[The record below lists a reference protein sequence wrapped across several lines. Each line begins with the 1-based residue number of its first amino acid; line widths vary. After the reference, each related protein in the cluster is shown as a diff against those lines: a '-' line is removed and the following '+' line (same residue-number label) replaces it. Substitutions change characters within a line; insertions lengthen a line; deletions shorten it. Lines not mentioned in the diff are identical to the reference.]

1 MRNARTASSRTPKLL
16 NRVRPPWRRP
26 RRLVLV
32 LSALVIVSG
41 VAGAWLLLRGD
52 EPAAAS
58 TTTATV
64 STQTLKQTVTASGTV
79 AAATTED
86 LSFDVSG
93 TVTKVFVEPGDT
105 VKKGQRLAR
114 VDDDVLQAE
123 LDAAESSLDAA
134 ETARSEHISD
144 GASDEQ
150 LAADEASVLA
160 AESSLTEAEDA
171 VDDAVLRSTIA
182 GTVTDV
188 GIEVGDSAG
197 SGSTGSSQPS
207 TGSTSTSTSTDTA
220 SGTITVVSTGHFVV
234 DATVSS
240 SDVEKVEKGMQ
251 AEITVSGID
260 ETVYGTVSEVGL
272 VAETDSSGA
281 AAFPVTVE
289 VTGERDDLYS
299 GTSADVAVV
308 VSQRADV
315 LTVDSRAVQTDGDAT
330 YVDKVT
336 DAATGETTRVDIETG
351 ETSGM
356 VTEVTSGLAEG
367 DVVQVP
373 GFAGPGGSGGDEDMQ
388 EFQQQMQER
397 MQNGGGF
404 PGGGQGGGFPGAPQ

>member
-1 MRNARTASSRTPKLL
+1 MASSRAPKLL

-32 LSALVIVSG
+32 LSALVVVSG

-105 VKKGQRLAR
+105 VKEGQRLAR
-114 VDDDVLQAE
+114 IDDDVLQAE

-134 ETARSEHISD
+134 ETAQSEHISD

-160 AESSLTEAEDA
+160 AESSLTQAQDA
-171 VDDAVLRSTIA
+171 VEDAVLRSTIA

-188 GIEVGDSAG
+188 GLEVGDSVG
-197 SGSTGSSQPS
+197 SGSGSSQPS
-207 TGSTSTSTSTDTA
+207 TGTGSSSSSTATDTT
-220 SGTITVVSTGHFVV
+220 SGTITVVSTGRFVV

-308 VSQRADV
+308 VSQRTDV
-315 LTVDSRAVQTDGDAT
+315 LTVDSRAVRADGDTT
-330 YVDKVT
+330 YVEKVT
-336 DAATGETTRVDIETG
+336 DGATGATERVTVETG

-373 GFAGPGGSGGDEDMQ
+373 GFAGPGGNGGDQDMQ

-404 PGGGQGGGFPGAPQ
+404 PGGGFPGGGFPGGAQ

>member
-1 MRNARTASSRTPKLL
+1 MRKLL
-16 NRVRPPWRRP
+16 TRVRPPWRRP

-32 LSALVIVSG
+32 LSALVVVSG
-41 VAGAWLLLRGD
+41 VVGAWLLLRGD

-93 TVTKVFVEPGDT
+93 IVTKVFVEPGDT
-105 VKKGQRLAR
+105 VRKGQRLAR

-123 LDAAESSLDAA
+123 LDAAQSSLDAA
-134 ETARSEHISD
+134 ETAQSEHVAD

-160 AESSLTEAEDA
+160 AESSLTEAQDA

-197 SGSTGSSQPS
+197 SSMSTPS
-207 TGSTSTSTSTDTA
+207 STSTSTDTA
-220 SGTITVVSTGHFVV
+220 SGTITVVSTGQFVV

-281 AAFPVTVE
+281 AAFRVTIE

-315 LTVDSRAVQTDGDAT
+315 LTVDSRAVQTDGDTT

-336 DAATGETTRVDIETG
+336 DTATGATERVSVETG

-356 VTEVTSGLAEG
+356 VTEVTSGLGEG

-373 GFAGPGGSGGDEDMQ
+373 AFVGPGGNGGDQDMQ

-404 PGGGQGGGFPGAPQ
+404 PGGGPAGGFPGGAQ

>member
-1 MRNARTASSRTPKLL
+1 MRKLL
-16 NRVRPPWRRP
+16 HRVRPPWRRP

-32 LSALVIVSG
+32 LSALVVASG
-41 VAGAWLLLRGD
+41 IAGAWLLLRGD

-86 LSFDVSG
+86 HSFEVSG

-105 VKKGQRLAR
+105 VRKGQRLAR
-114 VDDDVLQAE
+114 VDDGVLQAE
-123 LDAAESSLDAA
+123 LEAAQSSLDAA
-134 ETARSEHISD
+134 ESARSEHVSD
-144 GASDEQ
+144 GASDVQ

-160 AESSLTEAEDA
+160 AESSLDEARDA
-171 VDDAVLRSTIA
+171 VDDAVLRSAIA

-197 SGSTGSSQPS
+197 SGSTGSSQPGTGSTSS
-207 TGSTSTSTSTDTA
+207 TGSTSTDTS

-251 AEITVSGID
+251 AEVTVSGID
-260 ETVYGTVSEVGL
+260 ETVYGTVAEVGL

-281 AAFPVTVE
+281 AAFPVTIE
-289 VTGERDDLYS
+289 VTGERDDLYA
-299 GTSADVAVV
+299 GTSANVAVV

-315 LTVDSRAVQTDGDAT
+315 LTVDSRALQTDGDTT
-330 YVDKVT
+330 YVEKVT
-336 DAATGETTRVDIETG
+336 DGETGATERVTVETG

-356 VTEVTSGLAEG
+356 VTEVLSGLAEG

-373 GFAGPGGSGGDEDMQ
+373 GFAGPGGSGGDEDLQ
-388 EFQQQMQER
+388 EFQQQLQER

-404 PGGGQGGGFPGAPQ
+404 PGGGDFPAGGFPGGGAQ

>member
-1 MRNARTASSRTPKLL
+1 MASSRAPKLL
-16 NRVRPPWRRP
+16 NPVRPLWHRP
-26 RRLVLV
+26 RRLALV
-32 LSALVIVSG
+32 LSTLVVVSG

-52 EPAAAS
+52 GPAATS
-58 TTTATV
+58 SMTATV

-105 VKKGQRLAR
+105 VKRGQRLAR

-134 ETARSEHISD
+134 ETAQAEHISD

-160 AESSLTEAEDA
+160 AESSLTQAQDA
-171 VDDAVLRSTIA
+171 VEDAVLRSTIA
-182 GTVTDV
+182 GTVTHV
-188 GIEVGDSAG
+188 GLEVGDSAG
-197 SGSTGSSQPS
+197 SGSSSSQPS
-207 TGSTSTSTSTDTA
+207 TGTGSSSSSTSTDTA
-220 SGTITVVSTGHFVV
+220 SGTITVVSTGRFVV

-299 GTSADVAVV
+299 GTAADVAVV
-308 VSQRADV
+308 VSQRTDV
-315 LTVDSRAVQTDGDAT
+315 LTVDSRAVQADGDTT
-330 YVDKVT
+330 YVERVT
-336 DAATGETTRVDIETG
+336 DSATGATEQVAVETG

-373 GFAGPGGSGGDEDMQ
+373 GFAGPGGNGGDQDLQ
-388 EFQQQMQER
+388 ELQRQMQER

-404 PGGGQGGGFPGAPQ
+404 PGGGQGGGIPGGAQ

>member
-1 MRNARTASSRTPKLL
+1 MRKLL
-16 NRVRPPWRRP
+16 HRVRPPWRRP

-32 LSALVIVSG
+32 LSALVVVAG
-41 VAGAWLLLRGD
+41 LAGAWLLLRGD

-79 AAATTED
+79 AAATTAD

-93 TVTKVFVEPGDT
+93 TVTRVLVEPGDT

-123 LDAAESSLDAA
+123 LEAAQSSLDAA
-134 ETARSEHISD
+134 ESARSEHVSD
-144 GASDEQ
+144 GASDVQ
-150 LAADEASVLA
+150 LAADEAAVLA
-160 AESSLTEAEDA
+160 AESSLAEAQDA

-197 SGSTGSSQPS
+197 SSGSGQPS
-207 TGSTSTSTSTDTA
+207 TGTTSTSTGSDTS

-251 AEITVSGID
+251 AEVTVSGID
-260 ETVYGTVSEVGL
+260 ETVYGTVAEVGL

-281 AAFPVTVE
+281 AAFPVTIE
-289 VTGERDDLYS
+289 VTGERDDLYA

-315 LTVDSRAVQTDGDAT
+315 LTVDSRALRTDGDTT
-330 YVDKVT
+330 YVEKVT
-336 DAATGETTRVDIETG
+336 DSTTGATERVTVETG
-351 ETSGM
+351 ETSGL

-373 GFAGPGGSGGDEDMQ
+373 GFAGPGGSGGDEQMQ
-388 EFQQQMQER
+388 EFQRQMQER
-397 MQNGGGF
+397 MQDGGGF
-404 PGGGQGGGFPGAPQ
+404 PGGGQGGFPGAPQ

>member
-1 MRNARTASSRTPKLL
+1 MRKLL
-16 NRVRPPWRRP
+16 TRVRPRWRRP

-32 LSALVIVSG
+32 LSALVVVSG
-41 VAGAWLLLRGD
+41 VVGAWLLLRAD

-86 LSFDVSG
+86 LSFDVGG

-105 VKKGQRLAR
+105 VRKGQRLAR

-123 LDAAESSLDAA
+123 LDAAQSSLDAA
-134 ETARSEHISD
+134 ETAQSEHVSN

-160 AESSLTEAEDA
+160 AESSLTEAQDA

-197 SGSTGSSQPS
+197 SSMSTPS
-207 TGSTSTSTSTDTA
+207 STSTSTSTDTATDTA

-240 SDVEKVEKGMQ
+240 SDVEKVEAGMQ

-260 ETVYGTVSEVGL
+260 EAVYGTVSEVGL

-281 AAFPVTVE
+281 AAFPVTIA

-315 LTVDSRAVQTDGDAT
+315 LTVDSRAVQTDGETT

-336 DAATGETTRVDIETG
+336 DTATGATERVSVETG

-373 GFAGPGGSGGDEDMQ
+373 AFVGPGGNGGDQDMQ

-404 PGGGQGGGFPGAPQ
+404 PGGGPGGGFPGGAQ

>member
-1 MRNARTASSRTPKLL
+1 MASSRAPKLL
-16 NRVRPPWRRP
+16 HRVRPPWRRP

-32 LSALVIVSG
+32 LSALVVASG
-41 VAGAWLLLRGD
+41 IAGAWLLLRGD

-86 LSFDVSG
+86 HSFEVSG

-105 VKKGQRLAR
+105 VRKGQRLAR
-114 VDDDVLQAE
+114 VDDGVLQAE
-123 LDAAESSLDAA
+123 LEAAQSSLDAA
-134 ETARSEHISD
+134 ESARSEHVSD
-144 GASDEQ
+144 GASDVQ

-160 AESSLTEAEDA
+160 AESSLDEARDA

-197 SGSTGSSQPS
+197 SGSTGSSQPGTGSTGS
-207 TGSTSTSTSTDTA
+207 TGSTSTDTS

-251 AEITVSGID
+251 AEVTASGID
-260 ETVYGTVSEVGL
+260 ETVYGTVAEVGL

-281 AAFPVTVE
+281 AAFPVTIE
-289 VTGERDDLYS
+289 VTGERDDLYA
-299 GTSADVAVV
+299 GTSANVAVV

-315 LTVDSRAVQTDGDAT
+315 LTVDSRALQTDGGTT
-330 YVDKVT
+330 YVEKVT
-336 DAATGETTRVDIETG
+336 DGATGATERVTVETG

-356 VTEVTSGLAEG
+356 VTEVLSGLAEG

-373 GFAGPGGSGGDEDMQ
+373 GFAGPGGSGGDQDLQ
-388 EFQQQMQER
+388 EFQQQLQER

-404 PGGGQGGGFPGAPQ
+404 PGGGDFPAGGFPGGGAQ

>member
-1 MRNARTASSRTPKLL
+1 MRKLL
-16 NRVRPPWRRP
+16 TRVRPPWRRP

-32 LSALVIVSG
+32 LSALLVVSG

-64 STQTLKQTVTASGTV
+64 ATQTLKQTVTASGTV

-93 TVTKVFVEPGDT
+93 TVTRVFVEPGDT
-105 VKKGQRLAR
+105 VRKGQRLAR

-123 LDAAESSLDAA
+123 LDAAQSSLDAA
-134 ETARSEHISD
+134 ETARSEHVSD
-144 GASDEQ
+144 GASEEQ

-160 AESSLTEAEDA
+160 AESSLTEAQDA

-197 SGSTGSSQPS
+197 SGTGSSGQPS
-207 TGSTSTSTSTDTA
+207 TGSSSTSTSTDTA

-240 SDVEKVEKGMQ
+240 SDVAKVEQGMQ
-251 AEITVSGID
+251 AEITVSGVD

-281 AAFPVTVE
+281 AAFPVTIE

-315 LTVDSRAVQTDGDAT
+315 LTVDSRAVRTDGDTT

-336 DAATGETTRVDIETG
+336 DTATGATERVSVETG

-356 VTEVTSGLAEG
+356 LTEVTSGLAAG

-373 GFAGPGGSGGDEDMQ
+373 AFAGPGGNGGDQDLQ

-404 PGGGQGGGFPGAPQ
+404 PGGEPGGGFPGGAQ

>member
-1 MRNARTASSRTPKLL
+1 MASSRAPKLL
-16 NRVRPPWRRP
+16 HRVRPPWRRP

-32 LSALVIVSG
+32 LSALVVASG
-41 VAGAWLLLRGD
+41 IAGAWLLLRGD

-86 LSFDVSG
+86 HSFEISG

-105 VKKGQRLAR
+105 VRKGQRLAR
-114 VDDDVLQAE
+114 VDDGVLRAE
-123 LDAAESSLDAA
+123 LEAAQSSLDAA
-134 ETARSEHISD
+134 ESARSEHVSD
-144 GASDEQ
+144 GASDVQ

-160 AESSLTEAEDA
+160 AESSLDEARDA

-197 SGSTGSSQPS
+197 SGSTGSSQPGTGS
-207 TGSTSTSTSTDTA
+207 TGSTSADTS

-251 AEITVSGID
+251 AEVTVSGID
-260 ETVYGTVSEVGL
+260 ETVYGTVAEVGL

-281 AAFPVTVE
+281 AAFPVTIE
-289 VTGERDDLYS
+289 VTGERDDLYA
-299 GTSADVAVV
+299 GTSANVAVV

-315 LTVDSRAVQTDGDAT
+315 LTVDSRALQTDGDTT
-330 YVDKVT
+330 YVEKVT
-336 DAATGETTRVDIETG
+336 DGATGATERVTVETG

-356 VTEVTSGLAEG
+356 VTEVLSGLAEG

-373 GFAGPGGSGGDEDMQ
+373 GFAGPGGSGGDQDLQ
-388 EFQQQMQER
+388 EFQQQLQER

-404 PGGGQGGGFPGAPQ
+404 QGGGDFPAGGFPGGGAQ